1 MVYIISI
8 VVVGILLILYT
19 ISTYN
24 KLKFSEVNVDEAFG
38 GIETYLEERFDML
51 TKLISTAKEESNR
64 EIGFITDV
72 TKMRSAFEHANTI
85 EEKVEAGMKIEA
97 EMPSLL
103 ATMENYPDP
112 KFNEAF
118 RKVQQAILA
127 IEDKLS
133 AARRNY
139 NSNVSIYNKHV
150 VAFPASIIAS
160 IFGLKRKKMFEAT
173 THKRNDVDIDNMWA
187 WRWGLEHLS
196 KKLSFAY
203 Y

>member
-1 MVYIISI
+1 MVYIISF
-8 VVVGILLILYT
+8 VVIAILIISYT

-51 TKLISTAKEESNR
+51 TKVISTAKEESKR
-64 EIGFITDV
+64 EIGFITNI
-72 TKMRSAFEHANTI
+72 TKMRSAFENANTI
-85 EEKVEAGMKIEA
+85 EEKVEAGMKIES
-97 EMPSLL
+97 EMPNLL

-118 RKVQQAILA
+118 RKVQQAIIA

-139 NSNVSIYNKHV
+139 NSNVSIYNKQV
-150 VAFPASIIAS
+150 VAFPALIIAG
-160 IFGLKRKKMFEAT
+160 IFGLKRKKMFEST
-173 THKRNDVDIDNMWA
+173 THKRNDIDVDNMWT
-187 WRWGLEHLS
+187 
-196 KKLSFAY
+196 
-203 Y
+203 